1 MSGKSTAQIDA
12 KREEFRKYLE
22 KEGVLESLTKAL
34 VNSFFILHKKWI
46 LKCSGYFLQVALYEE
61 PDKPGDALSFVRN
74 NFASTELQT
83 LKAQLENLSKEN
95 DELKDKNTTLENE
108 NSSLKNEV
116 KDLKEQ
122 LEKSQTSVASPQ
134 LTTTEE
140 PAEVN
145 KPEGGEA
152 IDAAAE
158 PKSPNK
164 SAQESSEDE
173 PKSSEEAAKNVTN
186 DAAITDVQSI
196 VEDESTNTTPKEQE
210 PRAEAEA
217 METETPDVETT
228 AATSEPKSLEGN

>member
-34 VNSFFILHKKWI
+34 VIHFFILHKKWI

>member
-1 MSGKSTAQIDA
+1 M
-12 KREEFRKYLE
+12 
-22 KEGVLESLTKAL
+22 
-34 VNSFFILHKKWI
+34 
-46 LKCSGYFLQVALYEE
+46 QVALYEE

-145 KPEGGEA
+145 KPEEGGEA

-217 METETPDVETT
+217 EAMETETPDVETT

>member
-1 MSGKSTAQIDA
+1 MQEI
-12 KREEFRKYLE
+12 L
-22 KEGVLESLTKAL
+22 AL
-34 VNSFFILHKKWI
+34 NNQADDTEVEIL
-46 LKCSGYFLQVALYEE
+46 
-61 PDKPGDALSFVRN
+61 RR
-74 NFASTELQT
+74 
-83 LKAQLENLSKEN
+83 
-95 DELKDKNTTLENE
+95 
-108 NSSLKNEV
+108 
-116 KDLKEQ
+116 DLF
-122 LEKSQTSVASPQ
+122 SNGAP
-134 LTTTEE
+134 
-140 PAEVN
+140 

>member
-34 VNSFFILHKKWI
+34 VIHFSSSTKSGF

>member
-1 MSGKSTAQIDA
+1 MG
-12 KREEFRKYLE
+12 
-22 KEGVLESLTKAL
+22 
-34 VNSFFILHKKWI
+34 LHKKWI

-116 KDLKEQ
+116 KALKEQ

-134 LTTTEE
+134 LTTTED

-145 KPEGGEA
+145 KPDGGEA
-152 IDAAAE
+152 IDAAAG

-196 VEDESTNTTPKEQE
+196 AVEDESTNTTPKEQE

-217 METETPDVETT
+217 METETPDV
-228 AATSEPKSLEGN
+228 

>member
-1 MSGKSTAQIDA
+1 M
-12 KREEFRKYLE
+12 
-22 KEGVLESLTKAL
+22 
-34 VNSFFILHKKWI
+34 
-46 LKCSGYFLQVALYEE
+46 QVALYEE

-152 IDAAAE
+152 IDAAE

>member
-1 MSGKSTAQIDA
+1 M
-12 KREEFRKYLE
+12 
-22 KEGVLESLTKAL
+22 

-186 DAAITDVQSI
+186 DAALTDVQSI